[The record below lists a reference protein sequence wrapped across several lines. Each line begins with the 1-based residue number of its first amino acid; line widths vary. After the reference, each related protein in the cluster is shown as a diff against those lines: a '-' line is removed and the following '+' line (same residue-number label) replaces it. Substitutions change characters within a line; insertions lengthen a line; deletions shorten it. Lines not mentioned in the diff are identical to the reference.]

1 VLSVDTRERWEVV
14 FDGLRSLILSGEL
27 QPGGRLLENDLADR
41 FRVSRGPV
49 REAIRQLE
57 VAGLAIRTQRRGS
70 FVAPLAV
77 TDVEEIYTL
86 RASIEE
92 LAIRRALA
100 RQSPQ
105 TMAMLR
111 VHLEEMRGIPEGGQ
125 RRDLAEVDLA
135 FHSAFYEGAAHRR
148 LQAVWLSLADPLR
161 LMIAL
166 TAGRSEAEHEVTIS
180 GHEEIYR
187 AADRGDV
194 EGCVAA
200 MHTHLEVALTSIS
213 GYLDRRRPWASAGV
227 DSGDLGSPR

>member
-1 VLSVDTRERWEVV
+1 MLSVDTRERWEFV
-14 FDGLRSLILSGEL
+14 FDELRSLILRGEL

-41 FRVSRGPV
+41 FGVSRGPV

-77 TDVEEIYTL
+77 ADVAEIYTL

-100 RQSPQ
+100 RPSPQ
-105 TMAMLR
+105 TMMMLR
-111 VHLEEMRGIPEGGQ
+111 VHLDEMRRIPEGDQ
-125 RRDLAEVDLA
+125 SRDLAEVDLA

-148 LQAVWLSLADPLR
+148 LQAVWLGLADPLR

-166 TAGRSEAEHEVTIS
+166 TAGRSAAEHTLTIT

-187 AADRGDV
+187 AAERGDV
-194 EGCVAA
+194 EACVAA
-200 MHTHLEVALTSIS
+200 MHTHLKVALTSIS
-213 GYLDRRRPWASAGV
+213 GYLEGSLRPQTH
-227 DSGDLGSPR
+227 D

>member
-1 VLSVDTRERWEVV
+1 VLSVDTRERWEFV
-14 FDGLRSLILSGEL
+14 FDELRSLILRGEL

-77 TDVEEIYTL
+77 ADVEEIYTL

-100 RQSPQ
+100 RPSPQ
-105 TMAMLR
+105 TVVMLG
-111 VHLEEMRGIPEGGQ
+111 VHLQEMRRITESGQ
-125 RRDLAEVDLA
+125 PRDLAEVDLA
-135 FHSAFYEGAAHRR
+135 FHSAFYEGAGHRR

-161 LMIAL
+161 LMITL
-166 TAGRSEAEHEVTIS
+166 TEGRSDAEHELTVS

-187 AADRGDV
+187 AAELGDV
-194 EGCVAA
+194 EACVAA
-200 MHTHLEVALTSIS
+200 MHTHLQVALTSIS
-213 GYLDRRRPWASAGV
+213 GFLNGSRRSF
-227 DSGDLGSPR
+227 ST